1 MKETKLQI
9 ALAVST
15 LDQLN
20 DFVPFVL
27 FLKKKKTQHI
37 ERNNYEMTEWDIL
50 LWT

>member
-9 ALAVST
+9 ALAVSK

-27 FLKKKKTQHI
+27 FLKKKKHSTL
-37 ERNNYEMTEWDIL
+37 NVTGYEMTE
-50 LWT
+50 